1 MASPPRSPTI
11 PDAVLRIHEQQY
23 VTVPLFAALSKL
35 QDQLKATG
43 NTDTPFTRVPCTKAP
58 ELSWGRQSPQLTPT
72 PSPSPLPKTSH
83 RSLPSLPTPPDA
95 SPFRDDA
102 ASASPTKPRAKRRQ
116 SRQKP
121 SSPRSLRSAHPMLR
135 RSRAREGQA
144 LERRFWELDAS
155 GRKARR
161 IIER

>member
-43 NTDTPFTRVPCTKAP
+43 NTEAPFKRVPYTKAP

-83 RSLPSLPTPPDA
+83 RSLPSLPTPHNV
-95 SPFRDDA
+95 SPFREDLA
-102 ASASPTKPRAKRRQ
+102 PASPTKPRAKPRR

-121 SSPRSLRSAHPMLR
+121 SSQIPLQSAYPMLR
-135 RSRAREGQA
+135 RSRAREGRA
-144 LERRFWELDAS
+144 LERRF
-155 GRKARR
+155 
-161 IIER
+161 